1 MKKKCY
7 IYMRVSTAM
16 QVDGYSLEAQK
27 ERLMKF
33 AEFQEMEVVRE
44 YCDAGKSGKSITGRP
59 EFQRMLQDVSE
70 ERDGVAFILVFKL
83 SRFGRNAADVLNS
96 LQFIQDYGV
105 NLICVEDGIDSS
117 KDSGKLT
124 ITVLSAVAEIEREN
138 ILVQTMEGR
147 KQKAREGKWNGGQAP
162 FGYDLDSKNSTLV
175 VNEEEAE
182 IVRIIYDKFVHTDM
196 GADAICNY
204 LNQRGYTK
212 KKVRGHELNYFARGL
227 IMKILDNPVY
237 TGKIAYGKNVTEKV
251 KGTRDEY
258 RRVKTDDYLLADG
271 LHEAIVD
278 EETWEAA
285 REKRKR
291 TGVRWNKTHSLEHEH
306 ILSGLLKCPVCGA
319 GMAGTVR
326 RRKNKKSGEY
336 KDDFY
341 YRCQH
346 RRKIDEEHFCDFKP
360 SLNQNEINA
369 EVEWFIRGMI
379 ADERFHEYIGER
391 LQEKVDVSNLEEER
405 DQLKGQLQQ
414 VVGAKNK
421 LLVMLDALDAGDK
434 HYARKFQDMQDRL
447 DNLYD
452 RISGFENEIADV
464 EEKIKAAYGRQIS
477 EKQLYQI
484 LQKFDILYAEMTDIE
499 KKEFMQ
505 LFIDAIELYP
515 EKMDDGRII
524 RQIDLAFPV
533 YYEGFEGE
541 AIRLLNENTV
551 ETVVLLSQ
559 LKQKPDDY
567 INVTI
572 ELDDMDITSAETK
585 ATYDEIKK
593 YVAEHNAGMKV
604 SNLYISQVKR
614 KCGIEVGKNLRVATR
629 RMDCLQGNSTTAA
642 TDLELVPSPNLP
654 KNEDS
659 RQPQCPEDKESA
671 IVEALKHFKMN
682 S

>member
-44 YCDAGKSGKSITGRP
+44 YCDAGRSGKSITGRP

-291 TGVRWNKTHSLEHEH
+291 TGVKWNKTHSLEHEH

-452 RISGFENEIADV
+452 RISDFENEIADV
-464 EEKIKAAYGRQIS
+464 EKKIKAAYGRQIS

-484 LQKFDILYAEMTDIE
+484 LQKFDILYAEMTDFE

-541 AIRLLNENTV
+541 TIRLFNENTV
-551 ETVVLLSQ
+551 ETVCLLSK
-559 LKQKPDDY
+559 LNTKQHIEVELNMD
-567 INVTI
+567 
-572 ELDDMDITSAETK
+572 ELDLTSAESK
-585 ATYDEIKK
+585 ATYEEIKE
-593 YVAEHNAGMKV
+593 YVFEHTGLKV
-604 SNLYISQVKR
+604 SHLYIAQVKQ
-614 KCGIEVGKNLRVATR
+614 KYGIIERENYNK
-629 RMDCLQGNSTTAA
+629 
-642 TDLELVPSPNLP
+642 P
-654 KNEDS
+654 KSENA
-659 RQPQCPEDKESA
+659 RQPKCQPEKESA
-671 IVEALKHFKMN
+671 IIDALRYFGMI
-682 S
+682 

>member
-1 MKKKCY
+1 LRKKCY
-7 IYMRVSTAM
+7 IYTRVSTAM

-258 RRVKTDDYLLADG
+258 RCVKTDDYLLADG

-291 TGVRWNKTHSLEHEH
+291 TGVKWNKTHSLEHEH

-524 RQIDLAFPV
+524 RQIDLAFTV

-551 ETVVLLSQ
+551 ETVCLLSK
-559 LKQKPDDY
+559 LHEAKHHV
-567 INVTI
+567 NVR
-572 ELDDMDITSAETK
+572 LDMDEMDLTAAESK
-585 ATYDEIKK
+585 ATYEEIKK
-593 YVAEHNAGMKV
+593 YVAEYNDGMKV
-604 SNLYISQVKR
+604 SNLYIAQVKR
-614 KCGIEVGKNLRVATR
+614 KCGIELAENFNIPRSEGAK
-629 RMDCLQGNSTTAA
+629 
-642 TDLELVPSPNLP
+642 
-654 KNEDS
+654 
-659 RQPQCPEDKESA
+659 QPQCPKEKEEA
-671 IVEALKHFKMN
+671 IIGALKAFQMI
-682 S
+682 

>member
-7 IYMRVSTAM
+7 IYIRVSTAM

-27 ERLMKF
+27 ERLIKF
-33 AEFQEMEVVRE
+33 AEFQDMEVVRE

-162 FGYDLDSKNSTLV
+162 FGYDLDSRNSTLV

-291 TGVRWNKTHSLEHEH
+291 TGVRFVKTHSLEHEH
-306 ILSGLLKCPVCGA
+306 ILTGLIRCPLCGG
-319 GMAGTVR
+319 GMSGTVQR
-326 RRKNKKSGEY
+326 RQNKKTGEY
-336 KDDFY
+336 KDTFY
-341 YRCQH
+341 YRCHH
-346 RRKIDEEHFCDFKP
+346 RKKVDGKICDYKP
-360 SLNQNEINA
+360 MLNQKMFNA
-369 EVEWFIRGMI
+369 EVEEFIRYMVAG
-379 ADERFHEYIGER
+379 DEFRKFVQEKLE
-391 LQEKVDVSNLEEER
+391 EKVDVSALETER
-405 DQLKGQLQQ
+405 EQLQKQLKQ
-414 VVGAKNK
+414 VQGSK
-421 LLVMLDALDAGDK
+421 LKLIQMLDRLDTGDK
-434 HYARKFQDMQDRL
+434 HYTRKYQDMQDRL

-452 RISGFENEIADV
+452 KVAEFEEAMKDIDAKIGASYGKEITG
-464 EEKIKAAYGRQIS
+464 KK
-477 EKQLYQI
+477 LYEF
-484 LQKFDILYAEMTDIE
+484 LLDFDILYDKMTDME
-499 KKEFMQ
+499 KKEFMNT
-505 LFIDAIELYP
+505 FIEKIELKN
-515 EKMDDGRII
+515 ETVNNGTGQGSRIEH
-524 RQIDLAFPV
+524 IDLAFPV
-533 YYEGFEGE
+533 YYGDCKGTR
-541 AIRLLNENTV
+541 IRMPEENTV
-551 ETVVLLSQ
+551 ETVVLLSHKKPDGHINVKVEFGEGEGKVPLDNIAKRAESYKPKERVTYKMIKEYIEAKYGFKVHTAYIAEVKRDLGLPMYDAPNAVEE
-559 LKQKPDDY
+559 LKQPRKHSTPEK
-567 INVTI
+567 V
-572 ELDDMDITSAETK
+572 EA
-585 ATYDEIKK
+585 IK
-593 YVAEHNAGMKV
+593 
-604 SNLYISQVKR
+604 
-614 KCGIEVGKNLRVATR
+614 
-629 RMDCLQGNSTTAA
+629 D
-642 TDLELVPSPNLP
+642 
-654 KNEDS
+654 
-659 RQPQCPEDKESA
+659 
-671 IVEALKHFKMN
+671 ALKHFEVI
-682 S
+682 

>member
-1 MKKKCY
+1 MRKKCY
-7 IYMRVSTAM
+7 IYTHVSTAM

-27 ERLMKF
+27 ERLIKF
-33 AEFQEMEVVRE
+33 AEFQDMEVVRE

-212 KKVRGHELNYFARGL
+212 KKVRGYELNYFARGL

-237 TGKIAYGKNVTEKV
+237 TGKNITEKV

-285 REKRKR
+285 RKKRKR
-291 TGVRWNKTHSLEHEH
+291 TGVKWNKTHSLEHEH

-360 SLNQNEINA
+360 SLNQNKINA

-421 LLVMLDALDAGDK
+421 LLVMLDTLDAGDK

-524 RQIDLAFPV
+524 RQIDLAFTV

-551 ETVVLLSQ
+551 ETVCLLSK
-559 LKQKPDDY
+559 LHEAKHHV
-567 INVTI
+567 NVR
-572 ELDDMDITSAETK
+572 LDMDEMDLTAAESK
-585 ATYDEIKK
+585 ATYEEIKK
-593 YVAEHNAGMKV
+593 YVAEYNDGMKV
-604 SNLYISQVKR
+604 SNLYIAQVKR
-614 KCGIEVGKNLRVATR
+614 KCGIELAENFNIPRSEGAK
-629 RMDCLQGNSTTAA
+629 
-642 TDLELVPSPNLP
+642 
-654 KNEDS
+654 
-659 RQPQCPEDKESA
+659 QPQCPKEKEEA
-671 IVEALKHFKMN
+671 IIGALKAFQMI
-682 S
+682 

>member
-7 IYMRVSTAM
+7 IYIRVSTAM

-162 FGYDLDSKNSTLV
+162 FGYDLDSRNSTLV
-175 VNEEEAE
+175 VNKEEAE

-291 TGVRWNKTHSLEHEH
+291 TGVKWNKTHSLEHEH

-452 RISGFENEIADV
+452 RISDFENEIADV

-559 LKQKPDDY
+559 QKPDD
-567 INVTI
+567 VI
-572 ELDDMDITSAETK
+572 EVDLDLDELDITSAESK
-585 ATYDEIKK
+585 ATYQEIKD
-593 YVAEHNAGMKV
+593 YVLKEFGLKV
-604 SNLYISQVKR
+604 STLYISQIKR
-614 KCGIEVGKNLRVATR
+614 KCGIEVGEHYNLSQKDNQKV
-629 RMDCLQGNSTTAA
+629 
-642 TDLELVPSPNLP
+642 
-654 KNEDS
+654 
-659 RQPQCPEDKESA
+659 PQCPKEKEDA
-671 IVEALKHFKMN
+671 IRAALEHFAMI
-682 S
+682 

>member
-7 IYMRVSTAM
+7 IYIRVSTTM

-258 RRVKTDDYLLADG
+258 RRVKTDDYLLADR

-291 TGVRWNKTHSLEHEH
+291 TGVRFVKTHSLEHEH
-306 ILSGLLKCPVCGA
+306 ILTGLIRCPLCGG
-319 GMAGTVR
+319 GMSGTVQR
-326 RRKNKKSGEY
+326 RQNKKTGEY
-336 KDDFY
+336 KDTFY
-341 YRCQH
+341 YRCHH
-346 RRKIDEEHFCDFKP
+346 RKKVDGKICDYKP
-360 SLNQNEINA
+360 MLNQKVFNA
-369 EVEWFIRGMI
+369 EVEEFIRYMVAG
-379 ADERFHEYIGER
+379 DEFRKFVQEKLE
-391 LQEKVDVSNLEEER
+391 EKVDVSALETER
-405 DQLKGQLQQ
+405 EQLQKQLQQ

-421 LLVMLDALDAGDK
+421 LLVMLDTLDAGDK

-551 ETVVLLSQ
+551 ETVVLLQ
-559 LKQKPDDY
+559 
-567 INVTI
+567 
-572 ELDDMDITSAETK
+572 
-585 ATYDEIKK
+585 
-593 YVAEHNAGMKV
+593 
-604 SNLYISQVKR
+604 R
-614 KCGIEVGKNLRVATR
+614 KN
-629 RMDCLQGNSTTAA
+629 M
-642 TDLELVPSPNLP
+642 
-654 KNEDS
+654 
-659 RQPQCPEDKESA
+659 
-671 IVEALKHFKMN
+671 
-682 S
+682 

>member
-7 IYMRVSTAM
+7 IYIRVSTTM

-162 FGYDLDSKNSTLV
+162 FGYDLDSRNSTLV

-258 RRVKTDDYLLADG
+258 RRVKTDDYLLADR

-291 TGVRWNKTHSLEHEH
+291 TGVRFVKTHSLEHEH
-306 ILSGLLKCPVCGA
+306 ILTGLIRCPLCGG
-319 GMAGTVR
+319 GMSGTVQR
-326 RRKNKKSGEY
+326 RQNKKTGEY
-336 KDDFY
+336 KDTFY
-341 YRCQH
+341 YRCHH
-346 RRKIDEEHFCDFKP
+346 RKKVDGKICDYKP
-360 SLNQNEINA
+360 MLNQKMFNA
-369 EVEWFIRGMI
+369 EVEEFIRYMVAG
-379 ADERFHEYIGER
+379 DEFRKFVQEKLE
-391 LQEKVDVSNLEEER
+391 EKVDVSALETER
-405 DQLKGQLQQ
+405 EQLQKQLQQ

-421 LLVMLDALDAGDK
+421 LLVMLDTLDAGDK

-484 LQKFDILYAEMTDIE
+484 LQKFDILYAEISDIE

-505 LFIDAIELYP
+505 LFIDAIELYS

-551 ETVVLLSQ
+551 ETVVLLQ
-559 LKQKPDDY
+559 
-567 INVTI
+567 
-572 ELDDMDITSAETK
+572 
-585 ATYDEIKK
+585 
-593 YVAEHNAGMKV
+593 
-604 SNLYISQVKR
+604 R
-614 KCGIEVGKNLRVATR
+614 KN
-629 RMDCLQGNSTTAA
+629 M
-642 TDLELVPSPNLP
+642 
-654 KNEDS
+654 
-659 RQPQCPEDKESA
+659 
-671 IVEALKHFKMN
+671 
-682 S
+682 